1 MWAQRRPHEA
11 AAGSQGR
18 GRGCNQPRRRL
29 GLGLPAS
36 GPARRQV
43 VAAAAQAGALR
54 YGHRSRQR
62 VPQGGT
68 TKNSAG
74 KRGASQAERP
84 RRTTTATEDR
94 AVGAPGAEGGP
105 REPPRCKRADGM
117 VARTAVAGS
126 PTGLHRQE
134 PGGGACRGR
143 TREAGSAC
151 GAEGMPARK
160 SCCAR
165 LLPPAFS
172 GARRPGPHAGGSGQG
187 LKRQFEEP
195 EASRGH
201 RQGRDRRGTCPK
213 KEVVARCPGPPR
225 RSEAMHATG
234 TSPRGP
240 VMSSAAASLAWD
252 RARAVC
258 IGPGLG
264 TRSADTGA
272 QPCPTGLSA
281 VKNVFSESVTRD
293 SQWPHGGQ
301 PAATHGS
308 ASGHTQLLGTS
319 NEPGVTDQLSW
330 FYSH

>member
-1 MWAQRRPHEA
+1 MESNLWEEGCGHAGGGRGVGAEEA
-11 AAGSQGR
+11 AR

-134 PGGGACRGR
+134 PGGGGSLPGTHTGGGQRVRRGGGCQPGNR
-143 TREAGSAC
+143 AA
-151 GAEGMPARK
+151 
-160 SCCAR
+160 
-165 LLPPAFS
+165 PAFCPQPS
-172 GARRPGPHAGGSGQG
+172 PGRDGQG
-187 LKRQFEEP
+187 PTP
-195 EASRGH
+195 EGVGRG
-201 RQGRDRRGTCPK
+201 
-213 KEVVARCPGPPR
+213 
-225 RSEAMHATG
+225 
-234 TSPRGP
+234 
-240 VMSSAAASLAWD
+240 
-252 RARAVC
+252 
-258 IGPGLG
+258 
-264 TRSADTGA
+264 
-272 QPCPTGLSA
+272 
-281 VKNVFSESVTRD
+281 
-293 SQWPHGGQ
+293 
-301 PAATHGS
+301 
-308 ASGHTQLLGTS
+308 
-319 NEPGVTDQLSW
+319 
-330 FYSH
+330 

>member
-134 PGGGACRGR
+134 PGGVGEPAGDAHGRRAARVARGGCQPGNR
-143 TREAGSAC
+143 AAPSLLRGETGRAPRRREWA
-151 GAEGMPARK
+151 GAEAAVRGARGEPGAPAGQGQERDVSEEGGGRQVPGAPAQVGSRARDRHQPAR
-160 SCCAR
+160 SR
-165 LLPPAFS
+165 DVLGRS
-172 GARRPGPHAGGSGQG
+172 QPGVGQG
-187 LKRQFEEP
+187 
-195 EASRGH
+195 A
-201 RQGRDRRGTCPK
+201 GRVYRSW
-213 KEVVARCPGPPR
+213 PG
-225 RSEAMHATG
+225 
-234 TSPRGP
+234 
-240 VMSSAAASLAWD
+240 
-252 RARAVC
+252 
-258 IGPGLG
+258 
-264 TRSADTGA
+264 
-272 QPCPTGLSA
+272 
-281 VKNVFSESVTRD
+281 D
-293 SQWPHGGQ
+293 SQCGHWG
-301 PAATHGS
+301 AALPNWAFRGEECI
-308 ASGHTQLLGTS
+308 L
-319 NEPGVTDQLSW
+319 
-330 FYSH
+330 